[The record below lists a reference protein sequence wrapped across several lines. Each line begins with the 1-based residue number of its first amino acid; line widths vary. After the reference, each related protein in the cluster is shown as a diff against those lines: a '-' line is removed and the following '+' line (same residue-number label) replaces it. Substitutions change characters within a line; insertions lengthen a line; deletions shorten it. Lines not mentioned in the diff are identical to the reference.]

1 MKQRTILGSIVAL
14 GALLAFAACGGG
26 GGSSVTAPTPGPTC
40 LPTSL
45 TAALVYPAPGAT
57 AVPDNL
63 AQIVVAVSTP
73 LANNTYNLALAGPN
87 LSSQTYYTLAQI
99 AASQLPSGSQT
110 PSFANPT
117 YEQVQLIAPFAAG
130 TQVTAIGI
138 NLPSSNCTPFTIP
151 GATFTTQ

>member
-1 MKQRTILGSIVAL
+1 MKRRTILGSVVAA
-14 GALLAFAACGGG
+14 GAVLAFAACGGG

-40 LPTSL
+40 LPATL
-45 TAALVYPAPGAT
+45 NAALVYPAPGAT

-73 LANNTYNLALAGPN
+73 LPNFTYNLALAGPTIN
-87 LSSQTYYTLAQI
+87 TQTYYTLAQI
-99 AASQLPSGSQT
+99 GASQLPPGSHAPT
-110 PSFANPT
+110 FANPT
-117 YEQVQLIAPFAAG
+117 YEQVQLISSFPPG

-138 NLPSSNCTPFTIP
+138 NDPSSTCTPLTIP